1 MKLHSGLPY
10 WIIKNRLYD
19 YYNPLKDDVTADV
32 AVIGSGIT
40 GALAAHE
47 LCKAGFD
54 CCVLDKRSIATGSSA
69 ASTALL
75 QYEIDLPLHKLAEKI
90 GEDKAVTA
98 YRSCLDSIT
107 ELGKILEETSVQAD
121 FVRRPSIFYA
131 SDSKGEEI
139 IAKEYE
145 IRTRHGLPAELV
157 SREVLQ
163 EKYGL
168 HTYSGALC
176 NCEAAEVDAYK
187 AATGLLD
194 YDMRHNGLR
203 VYTHTEISDCIQD
216 ECGCILTDMDGHTV
230 KCRYVVVAA
239 GFEAGQFLPEKVM
252 KLTSTYALVSHP
264 VDERLLW
271 PGRALIWE
279 TAEPYVYMRTT
290 KENRIIMGGED
301 DGFYDPKRRDRRLA
315 RKVRT
320 LEKKFC
326 DLFPDIPFTAEMAW
340 CGTFSS
346 TDDGLP
352 FIGPWKEGDRVFY
365 DLGYG
370 GNGIT
375 FSVIGAKM
383 ISRTLSGHQ
392 DSRYGIFG
400 FGRLW
405 DD

>member
-157 SREVLQ
+157 SREVLL

-168 HTYSGALC
+168 HTFSGALC
-176 NCEAAEVDAYK
+176 NCESAEVDADRK
-187 AATGLLD
+187 
-194 YDMRHNGLR
+194 
-203 VYTHTEISDCIQD
+203 S
-216 ECGCILTDMDGHTV
+216 
-230 KCRYVVVAA
+230 VV
-239 GFEAGQFLPEKVM
+239 
-252 KLTSTYALVSHP
+252 
-264 VDERLLW
+264 
-271 PGRALIWE
+271 
-279 TAEPYVYMRTT
+279 
-290 KENRIIMGGED
+290 
-301 DGFYDPKRRDRRLA
+301 
-315 RKVRT
+315 
-320 LEKKFC
+320 
-326 DLFPDIPFTAEMAW
+326 
-340 CGTFSS
+340 
-346 TDDGLP
+346 
-352 FIGPWKEGDRVFY
+352 
-365 DLGYG
+365 
-370 GNGIT
+370 
-375 FSVIGAKM
+375 
-383 ISRTLSGHQ
+383 
-392 DSRYGIFG
+392 
-400 FGRLW
+400 
-405 DD
+405 

>member
-32 AVIGSGIT
+32 AVVGSGIT

-145 IRTRHGLPAELV
+145 IRTRQA
-157 SREVLQ
+157 
-163 EKYGL
+163 
-168 HTYSGALC
+168 
-176 NCEAAEVDAYK
+176 
-187 AATGLLD
+187 
-194 YDMRHNGLR
+194 
-203 VYTHTEISDCIQD
+203 
-216 ECGCILTDMDGHTV
+216 
-230 KCRYVVVAA
+230 CRLSL
-239 GFEAGQFLPEKVM
+239 F
-252 KLTSTYALVSHP
+252 H
-264 VDERLLW
+264 
-271 PGRALIWE
+271 
-279 TAEPYVYMRTT
+279 
-290 KENRIIMGGED
+290 
-301 DGFYDPKRRDRRLA
+301 
-315 RKVRT
+315 VR
-320 LEKKFC
+320 
-326 DLFPDIPFTAEMAW
+326 P
-340 CGTFSS
+340 
-346 TDDGLP
+346 
-352 FIGPWKEGDRVFY
+352 
-365 DLGYG
+365 
-370 GNGIT
+370 
-375 FSVIGAKM
+375 
-383 ISRTLSGHQ
+383 
-392 DSRYGIFG
+392 
-400 FGRLW
+400 FGRNMACIHFRGRFAIARLRKW
-405 DD
+405 MHIRLPRGFWTMT